1 MKESTDKNWK
11 EEVLRDFEKPTH
23 AGFNDEVM
31 GMIEELENK
40 PVAKP
45 VPLISVRQWFF
56 TALIASIII
65 LLGVFVQYKIELDFG
80 YVETYSMKMLDW
92 INTNMEILW
101 VTFALVGVFFVF
113 AVFNQKKLT
122 LK

>member
-11 EEVLRDFEKPTH
+11 EEILKDFEKPTH

-31 GMIEELENK
+31 NMIKNLEDK
-40 PVAKP
+40 PVVKP
-45 VPLISVRQWFF
+45 APLISVRQWFF

-65 LLGVFVQYKIELDFG
+65 LLGVFVQYKMELDFT
-80 YVETYSMKMLDW
+80 YVETYSLKILEW

-101 VTFALVGVFFVF
+101 VAFALVGVFFVF
-113 AVFNQKKLT
+113 AVLNQKKLT
-122 LK
+122 FK